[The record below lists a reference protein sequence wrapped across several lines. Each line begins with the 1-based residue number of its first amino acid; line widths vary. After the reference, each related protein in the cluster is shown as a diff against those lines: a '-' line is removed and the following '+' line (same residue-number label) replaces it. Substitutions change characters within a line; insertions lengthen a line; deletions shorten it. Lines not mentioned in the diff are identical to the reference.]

1 VLFNKLNY
9 NKSRE
14 QCRNL
19 EEEGGRGNLGA
30 SKHLIIGNVKHY
42 LFIALHI
49 LVQCRPFFKDNGNV
63 TSGVEAKFSHPKDK
77 CRGTGLLGWF
87 SMG

>member
-30 SKHLIIGNVKHY
+30 SKHLIIGNAKHY
-42 LFIALHI
+42 LSSHYTSWSNVGPILGTMGTSQVGWKLHFHTQRTNVGG
-49 LVQCRPFFKDNGNV
+49 LVCWDG
-63 TSGVEAKFSHPKDK
+63 S
-77 CRGTGLLGWF
+77 
-87 SMG
+87 

>member
-14 QCRNL
+14 ECRNL

-42 LFIALHI
+42 LSSHYTSSSNVGHSLRIMGTSQVGWKLNFHTQRTNVGG
-49 LVQCRPFFKDNGNV
+49 LVCWDG
-63 TSGVEAKFSHPKDK
+63 S
-77 CRGTGLLGWF
+77 
-87 SMG
+87 